1 MWVAIAAIAF
11 TSAARAEAG
20 LQSAKAY
27 AHPVLEFLA
36 KSQNQ
41 HFAVKPVSRYAPAG
55 SARQIRAISRNASI
69 GAWMAILPVFFIGL
83 FPLPLSLPLSFEALA
98 GPLRPRS
105 SPLHS
110 SGLHRSPSDLRA
122 CAALIGSQII
132 RPRPFP
138 PLQILGF
145 NTG

>member
-36 KSQNQ
+36 KSQSQ
-41 HFAVKPVSRYAPAG
+41 YSAVKAVSRYAPAA

-69 GAWMAILPVFFIGL
+69 GVWMAILPVFFIGL
-83 FPLPLSLPLSFEALA
+83 VSPLTPVSAAFIRGISRPPAVSLLPASFQRPPPLSV
-98 GPLRPRS
+98 
-105 SPLHS
+105 
-110 SGLHRSPSDLRA
+110 
-122 CAALIGSQII
+122 
-132 RPRPFP
+132 
-138 PLQILGF
+138 
-145 NTG
+145 